1 MNPFVFTFTC
11 SAILAAIGFGAL
23 WFDRREERRQRAKSK

>member
-11 SAILAAIGFGAL
+11 TAIIAAIGFGAL
-23 WFDRREERRQRAKSK
+23 WYDRWERRRHRDSK